1 MERTIGPAELPALA
15 GALNQEKFVRVG
27 FA

>member
-1 MERTIGPAELPALA
+1 MERTSEPAELPALV
-15 GALNQEKFVRVG
+15 GALNQEKFVREG

>member
-1 MERTIGPAELPALA
+1 VERTVEPAELPTLV
-15 GALNQEKFVRVG
+15 GALNQEKFVRKG